1 MGNYL
6 TTFGRAFENADFINL
21 TYQAFGI
28 LIALIVLFLLAM
40 AIKSLVNTQIRKIG
54 TFSMDL
60 DDIKKMRR
68 TGLLSE
74 SEYDKIRSGLIRRFI
89 KDTGEENQ
97 KIEKPDKKIVEFV
110 LPGTRDMKIPISPV
124 PPPTPPSPEQTRKTK
139 PVDIDDLLK
148 RGIITPEEYQKLSE
162 ISPKK
167 PDK

>member
-6 TTFGRAFENADFINL
+6 TTFGHALDNADFIKL

-40 AIKSLVNTQIRKIG
+40 AIKSLINTRIRKIG

-60 DDIKKMRR
+60 DDIKKMRK

-74 SEYDKIRSGLIRRFI
+74 EEYNKIRSGLIRRFI

-97 KIEKPDKKIVEFV
+97 NPEKPGGKI
-110 LPGTRDMKIPISPV
+110 PGSAISGVRDIKIPISPALSA
-124 PPPTPPSPEQTRKTK
+124 PLAAEHTPKTK

-148 RGIITPEEYQKLSE
+148 RGIITPEEYQKLSQ
-162 ISPKK
+162 IPPKK
-167 PDK
+167 PDQ

>member
-6 TTFGRAFENADFINL
+6 NIFGRALDNADFIKL

-40 AIKSLVNTQIRKIG
+40 AIKSLVNTRIRKTGI
-54 TFSMDL
+54 FSMDL
-60 DDIKKMRR
+60 EDIKKMRR

-74 SEYDKIRSGLIRRFI
+74 EEYNKIRSGLIKRFI
-89 KDTGEENQ
+89 KDTGEENRNP
-97 KIEKPDKKIVEFV
+97 EKPGGRIPE
-110 LPGTRDMKIPISPV
+110 PAISGGRDIKIPISPA
-124 PPPTPPSPEQTRKTK
+124 PSATLATEHTPKTK

-148 RGIITPEEYQKLSE
+148 RGIITPEEFQKLSE

-167 PDK
+167 PDQ